1 VKTRRP
7 TVVVIGL
14 MIIGFL
20 VHGSMAFAAGQ
31 KEAPAGETQKA
42 QKPIT
47 LRLAH
52 ISDTEHPSHKGAL
65 LFKKLVEERTNG
77 LVKIEIFPNSSLGS
91 APEYTEQIKLGTV
104 DLGLS
109 TSGQL
114 QVWVPNYGAV
124 MIPFLFDD
132 YEHAHRALD
141 GKAGQL
147 LADMALKENFVVLAN
162 WEWGFR
168 EITNSKLPITRPADI
183 AKLKMR
189 VPNEIQLQAMYETLG
204 ATTAVV
210 AFPELYM
217 ALAQGVVDGQ
227 CNPVATI
234 FFQKFYEVQ
243 DYMSVT
249 NHVYN
254 TQMLV
259 MSDKVWNKLPAET
272 QSILKDAAMEAGQK
286 VRELTISS
294 EEDLI
299 SQLEDKGMQVNY
311 PDLEPFREKMG
322 PAIDRIA
329 EFSGREFTQQ
339 FIDLV
344 DQVR

>member
-259 MSDKVWNKLPAET
+259 MSDKAWNKLPAET

>member
-1 VKTRRP
+1 M
-7 TVVVIGL
+7 G
-14 MIIGFL
+14 
-20 VHGSMAFAAGQ
+20 FAAGQ
-31 KEAPAGETQKA
+31 KETPAAEA
-42 QKPIT
+42 QKPMT

-52 ISDTEHPSHKGAL
+52 ISDTEHPSHKGSVM
-65 LFKKLVEERTNG
+65 FKELVEQRTDG

-132 YEHAHRALD
+132 YDHAHRALD
-141 GKAGQL
+141 GEAGQL
-147 LADMALKENFVVLAN
+147 LADMALEENFVVLAN

-168 EITNSKLPITRPADI
+168 EITNSKLPITKPADV

-259 MSDKVWNKLPAET
+259 MSDKLWNSLSAET
-272 QSILKDAAMEAGQK
+272 QSILKDAAMEAGKK

-294 EEDLI
+294 EQDLI

-311 PDLEPFREKMG
+311 PDLGPFREKMD
-322 PAIDRIA
+322 PAIERIA
-329 EFSGREFTQQ
+329 DFSGREFTEQ
-339 FIDLV
+339 FVDLV
-344 DQVR
+344 NQVR